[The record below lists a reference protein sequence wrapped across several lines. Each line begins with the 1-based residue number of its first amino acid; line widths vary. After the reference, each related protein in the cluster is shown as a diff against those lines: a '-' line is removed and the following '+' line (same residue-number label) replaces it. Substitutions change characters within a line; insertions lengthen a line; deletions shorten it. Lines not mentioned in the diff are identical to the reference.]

1 MNAGDEKDQY
11 VDFFLGAILIKVQM
25 QLTNGNK
32 DPWLQFYLQWRNFF
46 KLHQNNPM
54 RSSCLISLDLTVSI
68 ASFKRLVSFMNTKA
82 APV

>member
-32 DPWLQFYLQWRNFF
+32 DP
-46 KLHQNNPM
+46 
-54 RSSCLISLDLTVSI
+54 
-68 ASFKRLVSFMNTKA
+68 
-82 APV
+82 